1 MPAFIYCAVS
11 IIPVGNIIKG
21 QIAYSNFVLPGLIA
35 MTIMQ
40 GGVYSLAYWMVDLK
54 ARGVTKRL
62 LATPLKTWQLITSL
76 VCARLVIVIAQ
87 VIILTLLGR
96 FIFNAQFA
104 GNYVSV
110 LILILEG
117 GAIFLLIGL
126 LISNYAK
133 SYDSAAPITS
143 AVALPLTFLSNIF
156 YPISILPRAVQ
167 NIARLLPTTYLAEGL
182 RQAYLYP
189 FDFSLIWKDIFIL
202 TLWLAAML
210 IVTISVFRLKE

>member
-1 MPAFIYCAVS
+1 
-11 IIPVGNIIKG
+11 
-21 QIAYSNFVLPGLIA
+21 
-35 MTIMQ
+35 
-40 GGVYSLAYWMVDLK
+40 MVDLK

-96 FIFNAQFA
+96 FIFNAEFA
-104 GNYVSV
+104 GNYISV

-126 LISNYAK
+126 LISNYSK
-133 SYDSAAPITS
+133 TYDSAAPITS

-156 YPISILPRAVQ
+156 YPISILPPAVQ
-167 NIARLLPTTYLAEGL
+167 DIARLLPTTYLAEGL

-189 FDFSLIWKDIFIL
+189 FDFSLIWKDVFIL
-202 TLWLAAML
+202 TLWLIAIL
-210 IVTISVFRLKE
+210 IVTISNFKLKE